1 MKKHRT
7 ADRNQY
13 IAQRINDRG
22 VEKIHA
28 PKSHNT
34 KKNGAEHQNITR
46 DHPRIQIFPNPAV
59 IMMQGTFF

>member
-22 VEKIHA
+22 VEKSTPRSPIIL
-28 PKSHNT
+28 KNT
-34 KKNGAEHQNITR
+34 EPNIK
-46 DHPRIQIFPNPAV
+46 I
-59 IMMQGTFF
+59 